1 MLILNGLI
9 GEGGFGKVLT
19 AKYDVTQQWH
29 AVKEITKVFILD
41 HSFDVPSQLDF
52 VARVGQAQDWSF
64 NAYGRAT
71 CFKES

>member
-29 AVKEITKVFILD
+29 AVKEITKVCILD
-41 HSFDVPSQLDF
+41 HSFDVPSQL
-52 VARVGQAQDWSF
+52 
-64 NAYGRAT
+64 
-71 CFKES
+71 EIL

>member
-41 HSFDVPSQLDF
+41 LFF
-52 VARVGQAQDWSF
+52 
-64 NAYGRAT
+64 
-71 CFKES
+71 